1 MNAVHKK
8 IKQKQFAPLY
18 LLYGT
23 ESYFINETLDLLT
36 KTALEEEDREFNT
49 VVYDL
54 DEAYLEDVIEDA
66 RTLPFFGE
74 RKVILVKSPLFL
86 TSQKEKLEQN
96 VRVLEEYIAEPSPFT
111 ILVFIA
117 PFEKL
122 DERKKITKLLKK
134 SAEVVEANVL
144 QNQDVQKWIQERAVE
159 QGVNIDHKAISLLME
174 LVGNNVMML
183 SQEMNKLFLY
193 VDQGSTI
200 TEEIVSSIVP
210 KSAEQNVFALTEK
223 VVKRDI
229 AGALKI
235 LHELL
240 TKQEEP
246 IKILALLVTQ
256 FRLLY
261 QVKELQTRG
270 YNQNQIA
277 SHLSVHPYRVK
288 LAMNQTGSFSSEELK
303 NIIGYLAEADYE
315 MKTGKMEKKL
325 VLEFFIMRLKH
336 FKG

>member
-96 VRVLEEYIAEPSPFT
+96 VRVLEEYIAEPSLFT

-174 LVGNNVMML
+174 LVGNNIMML